1 MATITPEQFKNTVA
15 PFLGIK
21 IDKSLGQKALDQLI
35 NSNPA
40 LAAKMGAYN
49 KVLDGA
55 VSGNPVLRVAK
66 GGYIFASDELGDPR
80 VKERMKDN
88 PEFSEFSIDKQDAAA
103 NKMQQRFAQPEDRM
117 QQPARGY
124 QHGGMELGPPLYKK
138 AVDGGPSSIPPC
150 W

>member
-1 MATITPEQFKNTVA
+1 MPITLEQFKNTVA
-15 PFLGIK
+15 PSLNIRV
-21 IDKSLGQKALDQLI
+21 DKSLGQKAMDQLI

-40 LAAKMGAYN
+40 LAAKMGVYN
-49 KVLDGA
+49 KILDGKPIVRA
-55 VSGNPVLRVAK
+55 AK
-66 GGYIFASDELGDPR
+66 GGYLFAADELGDPR

-124 QHGGMELGPPLYKK
+124 
-138 AVDGGPSSIPPC
+138 AVVGQPQQLI
-150 W
+150 